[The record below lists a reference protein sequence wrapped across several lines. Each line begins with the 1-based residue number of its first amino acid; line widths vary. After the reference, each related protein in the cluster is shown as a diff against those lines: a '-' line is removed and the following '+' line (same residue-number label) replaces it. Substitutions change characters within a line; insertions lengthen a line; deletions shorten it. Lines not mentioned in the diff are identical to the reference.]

1 MPEDIKILVVDDEL
15 RVLKNAERAVKTMG
29 YSVEDALSGKEAT
42 IKMEKSN
49 YNLVLTDLKM
59 PGMDGIEVQ
68 KEIKERWPETKV
80 LIMTGYQSI
89 DPETIEAE
97 RLIASDYIGKSFTP
111 DTLIAAVDKVLRE
124 K

>member
-1 MPEDIKILVVDDEL
+1 MSKGKILVIDDEDIIRISCL
-15 RVLKNAERAVKTMG
+15 RVLAPEDYEVKTAG
-29 YSVEDALSGKEAT
+29 NGPDGL
-42 IKMEKSN
+42 KMLEEEKFD
-49 YNLVLTDLKM
+49 LVLVDLKM

-80 LIMTGYQSI
+80 LIITGYQSI